1 MFCCSYILLQQTHT
15 LSPADGNSY
24 EDDTSFAQ
32 PPVYHHYDVVQPHPT
47 TAPPPTQLPATN
59 QLNGRRD
66 SENSD
71 ETIHSTKEET
81 PVILL
86 EDEV

>member
-1 MFCCSYILLQQTHT
+1 MIVYVLLFLLLQQTHT
-15 LSPADGNSY
+15 LSPAGSNRY

-32 PPVYHHYDVVQPHPT
+32 PPVHHHYDVVQPHPT
-47 TAPPPTQLPATN
+47 TAPPPPAATN
-59 QLNGRRD
+59 QINGRRD
-66 SENSD
+66 SDNSD
-71 ETIHSTKEET
+71 ETIHSVKEET